1 MPESLIDL
9 LSQSFDAVNS
19 VQGIVIALIA
29 SLAMK
34 RYGGIV
40 YFSIFAIIV
49 DQFVTIA
56 YAKQIWGKPSV
67 ADVMADIWDSI
78 LTLDATVVI
87 IRFIG
92 FMVIITLIYG
102 IRSLFRK

>member
-9 LSQSFDAVNS
+9 LGQSFNAVNS
-19 VQGIVIALIA
+19 VQGLVIALIA
-29 SLAMK
+29 ALAMR

-56 YAKQIWGKPSV
+56 YAKQIWGKQTV
-67 ADVMADIWDSI
+67 ADVLAEIVDSI
-78 LTLDATVVI
+78 LELDATVVI
-87 IRFIG
+87 IRLIG
-92 FMVIITLIYG
+92 FMVVITLIYG
-102 IRSLFRK
+102 IRSLFRN